1 MKAIPAHYINAI
13 CDTLIHSLWLGILL
27 SVAAGLMVLCTRKA
41 SPQIRYNLLLT
52 GLGLFAGSV
61 LFIFLRQLLATE
73 PSLSL
78 TAAPPVSLPAFA
90 STPINAKPGNWAD
103 ITLLL
108 RTHANAIVLIWLA
121 IVLARTLQL
130 LTGLQSLYFL
140 RRRHITAISRE
151 WEERVKVL
159 ALQLGIKRMI
169 SIAESGLAKVPIVVG
184 HLKPLILIPA
194 GLITA
199 MPPAGIEAMLIH
211 ELAHIRRR
219 DYLVNLLVSSVEIVF
234 FFNPAVLW
242 VASLIREEREN
253 CCDDIALAHTGSKS
267 AYINAL
273 VACHEYQLTAPAYAM
288 AFSGRKDNLLGR
300 VKRMLSNS
308 NPSLNIIERAVL
320 AVGLLTA
327 VLFTAAFSNA
337 DKLQKLVA
345 KVAHP
350 AVIKADPITPVVSIR
365 TAQANLRTSQTNL
378 RTSKANLRTSRANIR
393 TSQANLR
400 TSKANI
406 RTGEAN
412 LRTSQY
418 NLQHQAYAATP
429 YPVNYKPYNDDTNR
443 EKLTAAL
450 IADGVINKKE
460 DLRSFKL
467 SDKEFI
473 VNDEKIPD
481 EIYQK
486 YRKAFV
492 KSPEP
497 GKKGSWSW
505 MFNYDE
511 KTTKINLPD
520 SSLNLA
526 LAFNA

>member
-13 CDTLIHSLWLGILL
+13 CDTLVHSLWLGILL
-27 SVAAGLMVLCTRKA
+27 SAAAGLMVLCTRKA
-41 SPQIRYNLLLT
+41 SPQLRYNLLLT
-52 GLGLFAGSV
+52 GLGLFAASA
-61 LFIFLRQLLATE
+61 LFIFFRQLLATDQ
-73 PSLSL
+73 SLSL
-78 TAAPPVSLPAFA
+78 TAAPTVSLPATA
-90 STPINAKPGNWAD
+90 STPINARQGNWAD

-140 RRRHITAISRE
+140 RRRHITAISGGL
-151 WEERVKVL
+151 EERVKVL

-169 SIAESGLAKVPIVVG
+169 SIAESGLAKVPMVVG

-219 DYLVNLLVSSVEIVF
+219 DYLVNLLVSSLEIIF

-242 VASLIREEREN
+242 VAALIRAEREN

-288 AFSGRKDNLLGR
+288 AFSGSKNNLLGR

-308 NPSLNIIERAVL
+308 NPSLNIMERAVL

-327 VLFTAAFSNA
+327 VLFTTAFSNA
-337 DKLQKLVA
+337 DKIEKLVI
-345 KVAHP
+345 KVTHSTIRKTDTIP
-350 AVIKADPITPVVSIR
+350 LTPSV
-365 TAQANLRTSQTNL
+365 
-378 RTSKANLRTSRANIR
+378 R

-400 TSKANI
+400 TNQANVRTSAANLRTSQANI
-406 RTGEAN
+406 RTGQANLRTSQANLKTQEAN

-418 NLQHQAYAATP
+418 NLQQQAYAATP
-429 YPVNYKPYNDDTNR
+429 YQVNYKPYNDDTNR

-450 IADGVINKKE
+450 IADGIIHKKE

-473 VNDEKIPD
+473 VNDEKLPD

-492 KSPEP
+492 KAPEK
-497 GKKGSWSW
+497 GKQGSWSW
-505 MFNYDE
+505 MYNYDE

-526 LAFNA
+526 LAFNS